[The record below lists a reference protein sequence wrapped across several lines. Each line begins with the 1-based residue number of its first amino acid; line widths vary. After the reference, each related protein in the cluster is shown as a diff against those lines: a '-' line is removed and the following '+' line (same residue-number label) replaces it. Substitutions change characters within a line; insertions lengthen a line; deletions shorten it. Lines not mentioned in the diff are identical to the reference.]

1 MTVIRPNSIS
11 GINSITAQGGD
22 ITYFKSDGTAGNQFT
37 HNIQSTGV
45 VTATKFVGPIEGNV
59 TGNLSGGTINAASAT
74 ITGNLGVG
82 GVLTYEDVT
91 NIDSIGIVTARL
103 GINLVG
109 NDLNVGSNIKIG
121 NASGIITATSFRG
134 DASQMTGA
142 GLGTDGSAN
151 TSGII
156 TATAFVPTTGQ
167 LSHKNKII
175 NGAQL
180 VSQRRGNLFTST
192 VQNDYM
198 TDRFFVYL
206 ASMDQMIQ
214 SIQQVTDSP
223 DGFSRSLKLTTT
235 TPENSIESNEYM
247 YVGTKLEGQ
256 DLQDLAY
263 GTSNAKP
270 IVLSFY
276 VKSSITGTYAVNI
289 YGNESTDRSINRTY
303 TINSA
308 NTWERKILPV
318 IAGDTARVITD
329 DINKRFEISWMLAA
343 GSDWTSGSANNTWG
357 NWSNQTFA
365 VGHAQN
371 GVITTNGA
379 TWQITG
385 VQLEVGPVA
394 TPFEHRSYTDELA
407 RCRRYFYKPLTS
419 NTYIYGGRWG
429 NNSTN
434 TAVYYPVQM
443 RDTPTIGGSARRS
456 GGTSYVGKDYF
467 NYAVGNDDNWWEN
480 FTASAEF
487 GL

>member
-1 MTVIRPNSIS
+1 
-11 GINSITAQGGD
+11 
-22 ITYFKSDGTAGNQFT
+22 
-37 HNIQSTGV
+37 
-45 VTATKFVGPIEGNV
+45 
-59 TGNLSGGTINAASAT
+59 
-74 ITGNLGVG
+74 
-82 GVLTYEDVT
+82 
-91 NIDSIGIVTARL
+91 
-103 GINLVG
+103 
-109 NDLNVGSNIKIG
+109 
-121 NASGIITATSFRG
+121 
-134 DASQMTGA
+134 SQMTGA

-206 ASMDQMIQ
+206 ASMDQMVQ

-419 NTYIYGGRWG
+419 NNYIYGGRWG

-434 TAVYYPVQM
+434 TAVFYPVQM
-443 RDTPTIGGSARRS
+443 RATPTIGGTARRT
-456 GGTSYVGKDYF
+456 GGNSYVGKDYF
-467 NYAVGNDDNWWEN
+467 NYQVGNDDNWWEN
-480 FTASAEF
+480 FTASAE
-487 GL
+487 